1 MAEVKMKKIA
11 NDGKIYY
18 MSGPISATDDFE
30 ERFERAEKRL
40 NKMGIKTVNPVT
52 LAKSLDKRLGT
63 KPFSLSYCAYVRNDV
78 VALSCLCDGVIMLPN
93 WKKSRGATLE
103 LSIAQALG
111 MEQLELS
118 ESGELTQ
125 L

>member
-1 MAEVKMKKIA
+1 MMAEVKMKKIA

-52 LAKSLDKRLGT
+52 LAKSLDDR
-63 KPFSLSYCAYVRNDV
+63 Y
-78 VALSCLCDGVIMLPN
+78 
-93 WKKSRGATLE
+93 
-103 LSIAQALG
+103 
-111 MEQLELS
+111 
-118 ESGELTQ
+118 
-125 L
+125 